1 MEDMAKQAVM
11 TVYNV
16 QLGLAVHVKAPNGK
30 YNIIDLGTG
39 V

>member
-16 QLGLAVHVKAPNGK
+16 QLGLAVHVKAPNG
-30 YNIIDLGTG
+30 I
-39 V
+39 